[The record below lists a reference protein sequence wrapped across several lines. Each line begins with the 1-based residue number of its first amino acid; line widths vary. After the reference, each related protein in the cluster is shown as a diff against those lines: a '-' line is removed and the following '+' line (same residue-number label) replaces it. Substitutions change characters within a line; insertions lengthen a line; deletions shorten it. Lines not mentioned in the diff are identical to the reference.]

1 MRSVRDCK
9 WLMVGMNAVFV
20 AAVQL
25 LLPFGV
31 GHPNTP
37 VRRLYDVEGRA
48 LVSELLRECQ
58 HVLVHVRFD
67 PVIGLH
73 DGNPRAR
80 SFGKSAVACGA
91 VALVLFVDDLNA
103 LIRDRVAL
111 HDGQRVIGAAVVQQD
126 DFEFPMRLPRDAVKT
141 LLQIGAC
148 VVDRHDNRYKRF
160 AHVRPF
166 PLALFKAQSVGN
178 LPN

>member
-1 MRSVRDCK
+1 MRCVCDCER
-9 WLMVGMNAVFV
+9 LMTGMNAVFV

-25 LLPFGV
+25 ALLFGV
-31 GHPNTP
+31 GHPNAP
-37 VRRLYDVEGRA
+37 VRRLYDVKWRA
-48 LVSELLRECQ
+48 HVGELFRECQ
-58 HVLVHVRFD
+58 HVFVHVRFN
-67 PVIGLH
+67 PVIGFH

-80 SFGKSAVACGA
+80 SLSKPAVACGA
-91 VALVLFVDDLNA
+91 VALVLLVDDLNA
-103 LIRDRVAL
+103 LVRGCVAL
-111 HDGQRVIGAAVVQQD
+111 HDGQRVVGAAIVEQD
-126 DFEFPMRLPRDAVKT
+126 DFEFPVRLPCDAVKT

-148 VVDRHDNRYKRF
+148 VVNRHDNRYKRF